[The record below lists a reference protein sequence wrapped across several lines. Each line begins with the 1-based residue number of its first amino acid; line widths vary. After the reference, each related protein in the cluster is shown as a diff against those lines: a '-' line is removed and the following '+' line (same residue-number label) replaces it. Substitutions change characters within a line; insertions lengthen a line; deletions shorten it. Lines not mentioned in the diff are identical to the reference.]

1 MIIIG
6 KMRVKM
12 ILTKSREL
20 PDSFFQA
27 NQKYLNWFA
36 FFSIFP
42 LIKIAGISI
51 TFFLFLI
58 LSYIFLKNNKKLF
71 RITSY
76 TDIFLLLFLFFVFMS
91 AVLTEDSYDN
101 RSLLSII
108 KLTVQYVYWVILA
121 LFIKTWI
128 YRFDYLSLSKTI
140 FYATI
145 VSIIYY
151 ATLNP
156 FYSIFY
162 PNSIAYTI
170 VVSVPLSYYYM
181 SQRFSLKTIIFI
193 SIFFSVGMFFSG
205 SRTGSALLLVELI
218 LLITLG
224 HRNLKKI
231 TYTLLILSIP
241 TIMMLSMS
249 ITESDISKLKYYIAD
264 NIEIISPK
272 IAHTLRMKENLMERD
287 KSLLARK
294 VQIQKGE
301 RIFEQHP
308 FFGVGIGNYTHYY
321 IKLDI
326 MSVSH
331 WLRDDQVK
339 ENRRSSQNTYLK
351 IIAESGIF
359 AIVSLL
365 IVFILI
371 LLKGFHTLINVSK
384 SKERTIFVPFT
395 ALILY
400 GFILVTIQGALFW
413 LLLGL
418 SLTLNNKRSTL

>member
-1 MIIIG
+1 
-6 KMRVKM
+6 M
-12 ILTKSREL
+12 ILTKNKEL
-20 PDSFFQA
+20 PNSFFKA
-27 NQKYLNWFA
+27 NQKYLNLFT

-42 LIKIAGISI
+42 FIKIAGISI

-58 LSYIFLKNNKKLF
+58 IAYIFLKNNKKLF

-76 TDIFLLLFLFFVFMS
+76 TDIFLLLFLFFIFVS
-91 AVLTEDSYDN
+91 AILTEDSYDG
-101 RSLLSII
+101 RSMFSVM
-108 KLTVQYVYWVILA
+108 KLTLQYVYWVVLA

-140 FYATI
+140 FYATV

-156 FYSIFY
+156 FYHVFY

-170 VVSVPLSYYYM
+170 VVAVPLSYYYM
-181 SQRFSLKTIIFI
+181 SQKFSLKTILII
-193 SIFFSVGMFFSG
+193 SLFFSIGMLFSG
-205 SRTGSALLLVELI
+205 SRTGSALLLVELT

-224 HRNLKKI
+224 HSNLKKF
-231 TYTLLILSIP
+231 TYILLVLSIP

-249 ITESDISKLKYYIAD
+249 ITEADISKFKYDIAD
-264 NIEIISPK
+264 NIEVISPK
-272 IAHTLRMKENLMERD
+272 IAHTLRMKENLMVRD
-287 KSLLARK
+287 KSMLIRL
-294 VQIQKGE
+294 VQVQKGE
-301 RIFEQHP
+301 QIFEQHP
-308 FFGVGIGNYTHYY
+308 FFGVGIGNYTHYNV
-321 IKLDI
+321 KLDI

-331 WLRDDQVK
+331 WLRDDQAR

-359 AIVSLL
+359 AIVTLL
-365 IVFILI
+365 VVFILI
-371 LLKGFHTLINVSK
+371 FLKGFYSLFDLTK
-384 SKERTIFVPFT
+384 SKERTIFIPFT
-395 ALILY
+395 ALIFY

-418 SLTLNNKRSTL
+418 SLTLNNKRNNL